1 MQVFDES
8 SANDV
13 VYEDRAHSKWEREEK
28 NRILRIPN
36 QQRKQEEWKKLF
48 PPYTQDD
55 SWLDVVSDVY

>member
-13 VYEDRAHSKWEREEK
+13 VYEDRAYSKWEREEK

-36 QQRKQEEWKKLF
+36 QQRKQEEWRRLF
-48 PPYTQDD
+48 PTHEPDD
-55 SWLDVVSDVY
+55 SYLQGNIF